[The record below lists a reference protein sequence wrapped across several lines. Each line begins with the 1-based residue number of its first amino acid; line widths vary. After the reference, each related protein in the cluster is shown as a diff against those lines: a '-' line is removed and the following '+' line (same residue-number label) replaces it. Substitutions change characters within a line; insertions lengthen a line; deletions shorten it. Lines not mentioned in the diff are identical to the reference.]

1 VDVVA
6 SQVKVA
12 PSLTDTIKS
21 RQLGVLGCS
30 GLTKRIPTIDDVATL
45 AGVGRTTVSRV
56 LNNGPNVRP
65 EVRNRVQLAVSK
77 LGYKVNVQAR
87 NLAGG
92 TSRQIA
98 LVHASDLDTEPNS
111 YYHSGLELGALRGC
125 AELGYQLV
133 THTVNQN
140 DPSALQRIVELID
153 QKRCDGIIL
162 TPPFS
167 DNVSLVKQ
175 IKAKGCPVV
184 SVSGGDPVRLL
195 TSTVGIDDV
204 RAGDEMAQYLIGLG
218 HRRFGFIKGLSGHV
232 SAEGRFDGFER
243 ALKAAGIDV
252 ATAAVERGNF
262 TFRSGIECAQHILD
276 RPHPPTALVCANDDM
291 AAGALLTIHKMG
303 LKIPEEISVTGFDD
317 TPVSE
322 IVWPP
327 LTTVHQPI
335 KTIGRSAVEL
345 VVAAISGA
353 AGVPEHRHENIAFRL
368 VVRDSTAPA

>member
-1 VDVVA
+1 M
-6 SQVKVA
+6 
-12 PSLTDTIKS
+12 
-21 RQLGVLGCS
+21 
-30 GLTKRIPTIDDVATL
+30 TKRIPTIDDVATL

-65 EVRNRVQLAVSK
+65 EVRDRVQLAVSK

-153 QKRCDGIIL
+153 QKRCDGMIL

-175 IKAKGCPVV
+175 IMEKGCPVTC
-184 SVSGGDPVRLL
+184 VSGGPPVQQL

-204 RAGDEMAQYLIGLG
+204 LAGDEIARYLIGLG
-218 HRRFGFIKGLSGHV
+218 HSRFGFIKGLSGHV
-232 SAEGRFDGFER
+232 SAEGRFDGFEG
-243 ALKAAGIDV
+243 ALKAAGIDI
-252 ATAAVERGNF
+252 ATAVVERGNF
-262 TFRSGIECAQHILD
+262 TFRSGIECAQRILD
-276 RPHPPTALVCANDDM
+276 RSDPPTALVCANDDM
-291 AAGALLTIHKMG
+291 AAGALLTIHKLG
-303 LKIPEEISVTGFDD
+303 LRIPGEISITGFDD

-335 KTIGRSAVEL
+335 KAIGQSAVEL
-345 VVAAISGA
+345 LVAAIRGGGS
-353 AGVPEHRHENIAFRL
+353 ETERTHENIAFRL
-368 VVRDSTAPA
+368 VVRDSTAPAERRSESLREVALPI